1 MLSDRVVVNDDGS
14 RSVLETHARELRKAT
29 NGDAEMSQKR
39 PMVKIDSLG
48 SCFRLEGD
56 TVFFSVAEFVRVN
69 KLRDDPQLRKAVVE
83 ELRDLFPNVR
93 VVEEEN

>member
-1 MLSDRVVVNDDGS
+1 
-14 RSVLETHARELRKAT
+14 
-29 NGDAEMSQKR
+29 
-39 PMVKIDSLG
+39 MVKIDSLG

-56 TVFFSVAEFVRVN
+56 TVLFSVADFVRVN

-83 ELRDLFPNVR
+83 ELRELFPNVR

>member
-1 MLSDRVVVNDDGS
+1 V
-14 RSVLETHARELRKAT
+14 
-29 NGDAEMSQKR
+29 
-39 PMVKIDSLG
+39 VKIDSLG

-56 TVFFSVAEFVRVN
+56 TVLFSVADFVRVN

>member
-1 MLSDRVVVNDDGS
+1 M
-14 RSVLETHARELRKAT
+14 
-29 NGDAEMSQKR
+29 
-39 PMVKIDSLG
+39 KIDSLG

-56 TVFFSVAEFVRVN
+56 TVLFSVADFVRVN

-83 ELRDLFPNVR
+83 ELRELFPNVR

>member
-1 MLSDRVVVNDDGS
+1 V
-14 RSVLETHARELRKAT
+14 
-29 NGDAEMSQKR
+29 
-39 PMVKIDSLG
+39 VKIDSLG

-56 TVFFSVAEFVRVN
+56 TVLFSVADFVRVN

-83 ELRDLFPNVR
+83 ELRELFPNVR